1 MPTLIQILA
10 GADPI
15 IIAVG
20 ELEKTQKKQAR
31 RCPELIEPYL
41 EDEFQDRDFYQ
52 CPDCPSDSNHHCN
65 TGMRLLYS

>member
-15 IIAVG
+15 ITAVG
-20 ELEKTQKKQAR
+20 ENQKKKQAK
-31 RCPELIEPYL
+31 RCPEMIEPSL

-52 CPDCPSDSNHHCN
+52 CPDCPSDGNHHCN
-65 TGMRLLYS
+65 AGMRLLYY

>member
-1 MPTLIQILA
+1 MPTLIQFLA

-15 IIAVG
+15 IIAIG
-20 ELEKTQKKQAR
+20 KLEKTKS
-31 RCPELIEPYL
+31 CPELIEPYL